1 MKTLILY
8 ATRHGS
14 TAEAA
19 RRIAA
24 YFSDCDV
31 KNIAEEHGDIAA
43 YDCILIGSN
52 IRMGTFDRRVRK
64 LLLRDIAALRE
75 KRLGFF
81 VCCCFTENAPTY
93 FQNNVPPQLLEVAA
107 ATAALGGELDRKKLH
122 GWDKYVANMVLKAD
136 HSRGIL
142 HTFALQNDAIAD
154 FAKKMQSAGE

>member
-24 YFSDCDV
+24 YFPDCDV

-43 YDCILIGSN
+43 YDRILIGSN

-75 KRLGFF
+75 KVLGFF

-93 FQNNVPPQLLEVAA
+93 FQNNVPPQLLEVAE
-107 ATAALGGELDRKKLH
+107 ATAALGGELDRKTLR

-142 HTFALQNDAIAD
+142 HTFSLHNEAVAD

>member
-24 YFSDCDV
+24 YFPDCDV
-31 KNIAEEHGDIAA
+31 KDIARDA
-43 YDCILIGSN
+43 YDIAVYDRILIGSN

-75 KRLGFF
+75 KVLGFF
-81 VCCCFTENAPTY
+81 VCCCFTENAQTY
-93 FQNNVPPQLLEVAA
+93 FQNNVPPQLLETAQ
-107 ATAALGGELDRKKLH
+107 ATAALGGELDRKTLR
-122 GWDKYVANMVLKAD
+122 GWDKCVANMVLKAD

-142 HTFALQNDAIAD
+142 HTFSLHNEAIAD

>member
-24 YFSDCDV
+24 YFPDCDV
-31 KNIAEEHGDIAA
+31 KDIARDA
-43 YDCILIGSN
+43 YDIAVYDRILIGSN

-93 FQNNVPPQLLEVAA
+93 FQNNIPPQLLEVAA
-107 ATAALGGELDRKKLH
+107 ATAALGGEMDRKKLH

-142 HTFALQNDAIAD
+142 HTFSLHNEAVAD

>member
-24 YFSDCDV
+24 YFPDCDV
-31 KNIAEEHGDIAA
+31 KDIARDA
-43 YDCILIGSN
+43 YDIAVYDRILIGSN

-75 KRLGFF
+75 KVLGFF
-81 VCCCFTENAPTY
+81 VCCCFTENAQTY
-93 FQNNVPPQLLEVAA
+93 FQNNVPPQLLETAQ
-107 ATAALGGELDRKKLH
+107 ATAALGGELDRKTLH
-122 GWDKYVANMVLKAD
+122 GWDKCVANMVLKAD

-142 HTFALQNDAIAD
+142 HTFALNDKAIAD

>member
-24 YFSDCDV
+24 YFPDCDV
-31 KNIAEEHGDIAA
+31 KDIARDA
-43 YDCILIGSN
+43 YDIAVYDCILIGSN

-75 KRLGFF
+75 KVLGFF
-81 VCCCFTENAPTY
+81 VCCCFTENAQTY
-93 FQNNVPPQLLEVAA
+93 FQNNVPPQLLETAQ
-107 ATAALGGELDRKKLH
+107 ATAALGGELDRKTLR
-122 GWDKYVANMVLKAD
+122 GWDKCVANMVLKAD

-142 HTFALQNDAIAD
+142 HTFSLHNEAVAD

>member
-24 YFSDCDV
+24 YFPDCDV
-31 KNIAEEHGDIAA
+31 KDIARDA
-43 YDCILIGSN
+43 YDIAVYDRILIGSN

-75 KRLGFF
+75 KVLGFF
-81 VCCCFTENAPTY
+81 VCCCFTENAQTY
-93 FQNNVPPQLLEVAA
+93 FQNNVPPQLLETAQ
-107 ATAALGGELDRKKLH
+107 ATAALGGELDRKTLR
-122 GWDKYVANMVLKAD
+122 GWDKCVANMVLKAD

-142 HTFALQNDAIAD
+142 HTFSLHNEAVAD
-154 FAKKMQSAGE
+154 FAKKMQTAGE

>member
-24 YFSDCDV
+24 YFPDCDV
-31 KNIAEEHGDIAA
+31 KDIARDA
-43 YDCILIGSN
+43 YDIAVYDRILIGSN

-75 KRLGFF
+75 KVLGFF
-81 VCCCFTENAPTY
+81 VCCCFTENAQTY
-93 FQNNVPPQLLEVAA
+93 FQNNVPPQLLETAQ
-107 ATAALGGELDRKKLH
+107 ATAALGGELDRKTLR
-122 GWDKYVANMVLKAD
+122 GWDKCVANMVLKAD

-142 HTFALQNDAIAD
+142 HTFALNDKAIAD